1 MIGRLVVIVSL
12 RWRQVARSSWRTST
26 SSAWAAPR
34 GPQLPVYSAQA
45 ELVAE
50 SLAVKAQDPGLHL
63 SAHLAARQE
72 PDDRAS
78 TSCDP
83 IWLKQMERTRKEVAR
98 LRRRRKPA
106 AAPAIAPS
114 LVDA

>member
-1 MIGRLVVIVSL
+1 M
-12 RWRQVARSSWRTST
+12 
-26 SSAWAAPR
+26 AAPR

-50 SLAVKAQDPGLHL
+50 FLAVRAQDPRLHL
-63 SAHLAARQE
+63 SAHLAAQQE
-72 PDDRAS
+72 PDDRI
-78 TSCDP
+78 DIVRP
-83 IWLKQMERTRKEVAR
+83 IWLKQMERNRKEVAR

>member
-1 MIGRLVVIVSL
+1 MPLRVGGLTVPVGLENLYFIGL
-12 RWRQVARSSWRTST
+12 
-26 SSAWAAPR
+26 AAPR

-45 ELVAE
+45 ELVAQF
-50 SLAVKAQDPGLHL
+50 LALKDRHPGLQV

-72 PDDRAS
+72 PDDRI
-78 TSCDP
+78 DIVRP
-83 IWLKQMERTRKEVAR
+83 IWQKQMERTAKDVAR

-106 AAPAIAPS
+106 AVQALDSS